1 MRQMAPH
8 DHDITSLGTSPGGA
22 QPPLRLAVD
31 GMDCA
36 SCAMKIERAVGR
48 VAPGAE
54 VSVNV
59 PQGIVRVE
67 AVDATRPLDRTAV
80 TAAITALG
88 YSVAPAGGGD
98 AVAGAFRHGHDNDAA
113 APAGAHDHGA
123 SADAGPWWQTA
134 KARMVGLAGGALALA
149 TILDLLW
156 PAAGSWPFVA
166 AALIGLVPVARSA
179 IRAAR
184 AGSVLTIEMLM
195 TIAAVGALAIDA
207 AGEAATVVFLF
218 AVGEMLE
225 GVAASRAR
233 RGIRA
238 LADLVPRTAR
248 RIGADGRV
256 AEVPAA
262 GLVIGDRVLVRPGDR
277 MPADGRIIEG
287 AALIDESPVNGESV
301 AREKGEGDDVFAGTV
316 VQDRALTAEVTAAAA
331 DNTIARIIRLVEE
344 AQESKAPVARFID
357 RFARV
362 YMPVA
367 VGLALATAVLPPLVA
382 HADWTTWIYR
392 GLTLLL
398 ISCPCALVISTPAA
412 IAAGLA
418 AGARRGLLIK
428 GGAVLEGLAGI
439 RMVAFDKTGT
449 LTEGRPRVVAVTG
462 FGIDEG
468 EVVRLAAA
476 LETGASHPIA
486 RAILDRAILDGAI
499 LDPSGGLDLPQA
511 RAVTAIAGRGL
522 SGEVEGRS
530 LLLGAAHGL
539 DDPALDAA
547 VLAAGENGWS
557 IAVLSEA
564 GRPLGLIAM
573 EDAPRADARAGLDAL
588 AAHGV
593 QVVMLTGDTPAA
605 AAAAGRAL
613 RITAH
618 GGLLPEDKARIV
630 REMQAAGQGPVA
642 KLGDGINDAPALA
655 AATVGIAMGGGTD
668 VALETADAAL
678 LESRVGGVA
687 DLIVLARRV
696 MAVIRQNV
704 AIAIGLKLVFLA
716 TTIIGLT
723 GMWPAILADTGATV
737 LVTANALRLLRRH

>member
-8 DHDITSLGTSPGGA
+8 DHHITSPGGA
-22 QPPLRLAVD
+22 QPPLRLAVG

-67 AVDATRPLDRTAV
+67 AVNATRPLDRAAV

-88 YSVAPAGGGD
+88 YSVAPAGGD
-98 AVAGAFRHGHDNDAA
+98 AVAGASRHGHDHDAA
-113 APAGAHDHGA
+113 APADAHDHGA
-123 SADAGPWWQTA
+123 AADAGPWWQTA

-166 AALIGLVPVARSA
+166 AALIGLVPVARAA

-248 RIGADGRV
+248 RIGTDGRV

-262 GLVIGDRVLVRPGDR
+262 GLGIGDRVLVRPGDR
-277 MPADGRIIEG
+277 MPADGRIVEG

-316 VQDRALTAEVTAAAA
+316 VQDRALTVEVTAAAA

-382 HADWTTWIYR
+382 GADWTTWIYR

-398 ISCPCALVISTPAA
+398 IACPCALVISTPAA

-486 RAILDRAILDGAI
+486 RAILDRAALDGAA
-499 LDPSGGLDLPQA
+499 LDGGLDLPQA

-539 DDPALDAA
+539 NDPALDAA
-547 VLAAGENGWS
+547 VSAAGENGWS

-613 RITAH
+613 GITAH

-678 LESRVGGVA
+678 LENRVGGVA
-687 DLIVLARRV
+687 DLIGLARRV

-737 LVTANALRLLRRH
+737 LVTANALRLLRRR